1 MRKRIIAVLI
11 AMGLVMT
18 TLTGC
23 VKVVKIGEEG
33 NLTGEVEFSA
43 SDNVGSFWETQAL
56 PELTGKAVDLGEFLK
71 EANGDLGSLADKYG
85 KYSMGDSGELTYTVK
100 GTGTVTEVQ
109 TEKKAG
115 YIAIKL
121 EGYDGSEEI
130 KIQVGSVIKGSSV
143 RDALSFIKFGDY
155 TNQEEY
161 AAVSQS
167 INDVIMEKVINPE
180 TASGLNRKTIEF
192 TGCFTVK
199 DDTTIL
205 ITPVVLTEK

>member
-85 KYSMGDSGELTYTVK
+85 F
-100 GTGTVTEVQ
+100 
-109 TEKKAG
+109 
-115 YIAIKL
+115 
-121 EGYDGSEEI
+121 SEEQSKAILDLKLQRLVNMEKI
-130 KIQVGSVIKGSSV
+130 KIEKELEKLRVEAEGLDTLVNDEATFK
-143 RDALSFIKFGDY
+143 AAFIAELDR
-155 TNQEEY
+155 
-161 AAVSQS
+161 
-167 INDVIMEKVINPE
+167 INN
-180 TASGLNRKTIEF
+180 
-192 TGCFTVK
+192 
-199 DDTTIL
+199 
-205 ITPVVLTEK
+205 

>member
-1 MRKRIIAVLI
+1 MGKRIVALCVIL
-11 AMGLVMT
+11 GLVAT
-18 TLTGC
+18 TMTGC

-43 SDNVGSFWETQAL
+43 SDNVESFWDTKAL
-56 PELTGKAVDLGEFLK
+56 PELTEKAVDLGEFLQ
-71 EANGDLGSLADKYG
+71 EANGDLNSLADKYG

-100 GTGTVTEVQ
+100 GSATVTEVETQ
-109 TEKKAG
+109 KKAG

-121 EGYDGSEEI
+121 DGYEGSEEI
-130 KIQVGSVIKGSSV
+130 KIQVGSVMKGSSV
-143 RDALSFIKFGDY
+143 RDALTFIKFGDY

-161 AAVSQS
+161 ASVSQS
-167 INDVIMEKVINPE
+167 INGIIMEKVINPE
-180 TASGLNRKTIEF
+180 TASGMMGKTIEF

-199 DDTTIL
+199 DNTTIL

>member
-1 MRKRIIAVLI
+1 MGRRIIAVLI

-109 TEKKAG
+109 TEKKP
-115 YIAIKL
+115 
-121 EGYDGSEEI
+121 
-130 KIQVGSVIKGSSV
+130 VILQSSSMDMMEV
-143 RDALSFIKFGDY
+143 KKSRFRWAL
-155 TNQEEY
+155 
-161 AAVSQS
+161 
-167 INDVIMEKVINPE
+167 
-180 TASGLNRKTIEF
+180 L
-192 TGCFTVK
+192 
-199 DDTTIL
+199 
-205 ITPVVLTEK
+205 

>member
-1 MRKRIIAVLI
+1 M
-11 AMGLVMT
+11 
-18 TLTGC
+18 
-23 VKVVKIGEEG
+23 
-33 NLTGEVEFSA
+33 
-43 SDNVGSFWETQAL
+43 

-180 TASGLNRKTIEF
+180 TASGLNGKTIEF